1 MSVLY
6 AFWLDYNHKG
16 IKKAQDYLEK
26 KNINITHFTTIN
38 SLTECLKSNNEVKC
52 VLTSEDFLINTKLR
66 SKLSQHIQII
76 ICSNNVLEKPELKR
90 KCKKIA
96 QIAKNPRNLF
106 GIIQSCYTDEK
117 KEKNSKKN
125 KSENN
130 TKKKKKKNKNKEKN
144 KDKNK
149 KKKNKDKDN
158 YNGKDKHKYK
168 GHDQK
173 HKQKEKKSKEKEEE
187 EYQDTHKGKGK
198 GKGKGKSP
206 RKKKTLHD
214 KTKQQ
219 KTSTSKKFQPDPIAV
234 WIVQTQPKVQ
244 FIKKSLEGVGIELKI
259 VKKLEDAMTVI
270 ENENLNVKCLI
281 CGSYLI
287 LDKKINCKK
296 AIKKRE
302 IKIIGYSRKITNDDE
317 KKKKCQQQKGVYNC
331 AKNYLDL
338 REIICRSCRVS
349 SKKLRA
355 KEKKKKLD
363 KTKKQRRLKQIEDQK
378 KKSKQLEKE
387 KYSFIIW
394 VDSQNDFSKY
404 KSLIQRFLIKDIKTK
419 QYKSLNDSLN
429 FIRTHKGKVKCI
441 ISDSQSILCSNYSQT
456 LKSNNINVKV
466 VVFLKELNLNRATYR
481 SIELKGFN
489 QICNNFDELGY
500 HSLVNCNLTVHK
512 PIERKRYIIFLLN
525 GTQQQTQN
533 QNYISSSS
541 MNNSTAKT
549 INRVFAN
556 NYQDHNVFGW
566 YNFFIKYDIITIE
579 AYHADDI
586 TWVLQKRPNAKV
598 LVTDHDA
605 IINGTIK
612 KKTDQLHKNLKI
624 FAFNPDNRQYNK
636 DAHYGFQTKC
646 LKLGANGYA
655 YKNSFLNYFVLKE
668 FDIRLPNRNIVL
680 YIDLLPSQRL
690 IKELMKAKHEYFVC
704 KTLEEARQYLQ
715 NYGELIKVI
724 ISSYYFV
731 IQEELF
737 IQTNHQLPILIY
749 VPKRQDYNTIKKKC
763 LEYGPAEVPRNIDQ
777 LLKLTRDYLSGRI
790 TFSRQP
796 PFTILTKYPIKNQ
809 TYIVEISNR
818 SIIYKS
824 VEQQFLNKWSSQ
836 PPKILKILKIVMNSQ
851 FQKNYK
857 NYQNQIIKKR
867 SLLKYNKE
875 IGPGNERR
883 RFHGTKIACNI
894 GINGKTT
901 FCNESSCAVCNICKK
916 GFLLDLSNGGLFG
929 KGLYYSASAEK
940 SKQYTKI
947 APNIDHR
954 AIFLVKVVCGA
965 AHLIQA
971 SNSSLTC
978 PPNNMDCVIFDQNG
992 PNKNETIVYNQNAVL
1007 PTYLILYK

>member
-1 MSVLY
+1 MSILP

-38 SLTECLKSNNEVKC
+38 SLTECLKSNSEVKC

-130 TKKKKKKNKNKEKN
+130 TKKKKN
-144 KDKNK
+144 KNK
-149 KKKNKDKDN
+149 KKKN
-158 YNGKDKHKYK
+158 KYK

-206 RKKKTLHD
+206 RKKKTLHNE
-214 KTKQQ
+214 TKQQ

-234 WIVQTQPKVQ
+234 WIVQAQPKVQ

-259 VKKLEDAMTVI
+259 VKKLEDAMT
-270 ENENLNVKCLI
+270 
-281 CGSYLI
+281 
-287 LDKKINCKK
+287 
-296 AIKKRE
+296 
-302 IKIIGYSRKITNDDE
+302 
-317 KKKKCQQQKGVYNC
+317 GVYNC

-363 KTKKQRRLKQIEDQK
+363 KTKKQRRLRQIEDQK

-441 ISDSQSILCSNYSQT
+441 ISDSQSILGSNYSQT

-466 VVFLKELNLNRATYR
+466 VVFLKELNLNQATYR

-489 QICNNFDELGY
+489 QIYNNFDELGY

-512 PIERKRYIIFLLN
+512 PIERKRYIILLLN

-655 YKNSFLNYFVLKE
+655 YKNSFLKYFVLKE

-777 LLKLTRDYLSGRI
+777 LLKLTRYYLSGRI

-796 PFTILTKYPIKNQ
+796 PFTIRTKYPIKNQ

-916 GFLLDLSNGGLFG
+916 GFLLNLSNGGLFG